1 MVMVRNEDRRK
12 KVCERVRQI
21 RIKQFGDEH
30 GSQKDMAKALGIPY
44 TTYRGYEENRTND
57 EFILLLAKK
66 FKVSPLWILWGDD
79 SDWMESQL
87 KDAVVIDP
95 KVGAIK
101 RGNYKLIQLEDESME
116 PTIKKGAWVG
126 IEPLEQ
132 GEEINGKLI
141 GFWDEGGKL
150 AVRRAV
156 HKGKSILGIADN
168 PAFSDKAVVISKKDL
183 LGKVVWQFS
192 AI

>member
-1 MVMVRNEDRRK
+1 MVSVRTQDRRK
-12 KVCERVRQI
+12 KVCERVRQV

-57 EFILLLAKK
+57 EFIKLLAEK
-66 FKVSPLWILWGDD
+66 FGVSPLRILWGDD

-87 KDAVVIDP
+87 GDAVVIDP
-95 KVGAIK
+95 KVGALK
-101 RGNYKLIQLEDESME
+101 SGHYKLIQLADESME
-116 PTIKKGAWVG
+116 PNLKRGAWVG
-126 IEPLEQ
+126 VEPIDD
-132 GEEINGKLI
+132 GEDLNGKLI
-141 GFWDEGGKL
+141 GFWDDQGKL

-156 HKGKSILGIADN
+156 QKGKTTLGIADN
-168 PAFSDKAVVISKKDL
+168 PAFSGQTASIAKKDI

-192 AI
+192 GM

>member
-1 MVMVRNEDRRK
+1 MVTVRTEDRRK
-12 KVCERVRQI
+12 KVCERVKQL
-21 RIKQFGDEH
+21 RIKYYGDDH
-30 GSQKDMAKALGIPY
+30 GSQKKMARALGIPY

-57 EFILLLAKK
+57 EFIKMLAEK
-66 FKVSPLWILWGDD
+66 FNVSPLWILWGDD
-79 SDWMESQL
+79 SNWMETQL
-87 KDAVVIDP
+87 GDSVVIDP

-101 RGNYKLIQLEDESME
+101 RGNYKLIQLADESME

-168 PAFSDKAVVISKKDL
+168 PAFSDKAAVISKKDL